1 MANLKSS
8 IKDIRRTEKRAVNNK
23 RLKDRVKKAKKEI
36 VKAIE
41 SGDTATASKL
51 FPHFQKVTDKAAK
64 KGVLKKNTASRMKA
78 RTAVKLNKATA
89 KNAKTDNSN
98 S

>member
-8 IKDIRRTEKRAVNNK
+8 IKDIRRTEKRTVFNK
-23 RLKDRVKKAKKEI
+23 RLKERVKSAKKEI
-36 VKAIE
+36 FTAIE
-41 SGDTATASKL
+41 KGEIEQAAKML
-51 FPHFQKVTDKAAK
+51 PHFQKVTDKAAK
-64 KGVLKKNTASRMKA
+64 NGILKKNTASRMKA

-89 KNAKTDNSN
+89 KNATTNNSG

>member
-8 IKDIRRTEKRAVNNK
+8 IKDIRRTEKRTVFNK
-23 RLKDRVKKAKKEI
+23 RMKERVKTAKKELQA
-36 VKAIE
+36 AID
-41 SGDTATASKL
+41 SGDVAGAAKL
-51 FPHFQKVTDKAAK
+51 LPHFQKVTDKAAK
-64 KGVLKKNTASRMKA
+64 IGVLEKNTASRMKA

-89 KNAKTDNSN
+89 KNAKTNNSN

>member
-8 IKDIRRTEKRAVNNK
+8 IKDIRRTEKRTVFNK
-23 RLKDRVKKAKKEI
+23 RLKDRVKTAKKEI
-36 VKAIE
+36 NIAIE
-41 SGDTATASKL
+41 KGEVEKAASL
-51 FPHFQKVTDKAAK
+51 LPHFQKVTDKAAK
-64 KGVLKKNTASRMKA
+64 KGILKSNTASRMKA

-89 KNAKTDNSN
+89 KNATTNKSN